1 MAGPE
6 GFEPPACRLGGG
18 RSIQL
23 SYGPVSGSILARC
36 DVCHRSAGGVEQTE
50 AGAERGR
57 FPSAIHVRPCRAGT
71 KQSRTFKIRAYQ
83 ANLPQI
89 SVAQVGLGEIRRS
102 RRAGRKERLTPPL
115 SLRYFVVMALRE
127 TIQKTSWIVV
137 AYAAVLLFCP
147 AAFAEKESHQGDVS
161 DVRVI
166 RRIEQ
171 HPYAWRVWQPFI
183 IQGERDRDLIVAFGA
198 MVNGKKDMGDILATI
213 SRDDGDTWEEP
224 VKVFDHQ
231 RRQGDIQ
238 FAYANPVLYRA
249 PSQDVVWC
257 FAMRCLISFENS
269 EESQLVAAFTA
280 DGGRTW
286 TPVELA
292 MHYTGPLI
300 TNAGIVDTEVDG
312 RKLFLLPAHRNTLQ
326 NDPRGSRDH
335 FILSSTSLLEWKIEA
350 YIPQPTRARV
360 FLHEGN
366 MAPGDTPDELK
377 IVMRTANYD
386 DSSLTTDPPRAYSSV
401 STDGGHT
408 WSVADEEPELH
419 NAKSK
424 AYFGQATDGTHIYV
438 YNDGPAQREPG
449 GRMALRYKTKAPGGS
464 WSEQKTFYDAGI
476 KNSYPT
482 LIEVAPGD
490 FRAVWDSG
498 TPTRPRTHI
507 HFGKLRLEP

>member
-1 MAGPE
+1 
-6 GFEPPACRLGGG
+6 
-18 RSIQL
+18 
-23 SYGPVSGSILARC
+23 
-36 DVCHRSAGGVEQTE
+36 
-50 AGAERGR
+50 
-57 FPSAIHVRPCRAGT
+57 
-71 KQSRTFKIRAYQ
+71 
-83 ANLPQI
+83 
-89 SVAQVGLGEIRRS
+89 
-102 RRAGRKERLTPPL
+102 
-115 SLRYFVVMALRE
+115 MALRGK
-127 TIQKTSWIVV
+127 IRRAAWLFAV
-137 AYAAVLLFCP
+137 AQAAILLCGP
-147 AAFAEKESHQGDVS
+147 ALLAEAESYRGDVS

-166 RRIEQ
+166 RRVTQ

-183 IQGERDRDLIVAFGA
+183 VQGERQRDLIVAFGA
-198 MVNGKKDMGDILATI
+198 MVNGKKDMGDILATV

-224 VKVFDHQ
+224 VAIFDHRQ
-231 RRQGDIQ
+231 RQGAIQ

-249 PSQDVVWC
+249 PGQDVIWC
-257 FAMRCLISFENS
+257 FAMRCPIAFENS
-269 EESQLVAAFTA
+269 EESHLVAAFTA

-300 TNAGIVDTEVDG
+300 TNAGIVKTEIGG
-312 RKLFLLPAHRNTLQ
+312 RTLFLLPAHRNTLQ

-335 FILSSTSLLEWKIEA
+335 FVLSSTSLLEWDIEA
-350 YIPQPTRARV
+350 YIPQPTTARV

-366 MAPGDTPDELK
+366 IAPGDTPGELK

-386 DSSLTTDPPRAYSSV
+386 DSSLTTDPPRAYSSI
-401 STDGGHT
+401 STDGGQT
-408 WSVADEEPELH
+408 WSVSKEEPELH

-424 AYFGQATDGTHIYV
+424 AFLRQASDGTHIYV

-449 GRMALRYKTKAPGGS
+449 GRMALRYKTKAPRGT

-498 TPTRPRTHI
+498 TPDRPRTHI